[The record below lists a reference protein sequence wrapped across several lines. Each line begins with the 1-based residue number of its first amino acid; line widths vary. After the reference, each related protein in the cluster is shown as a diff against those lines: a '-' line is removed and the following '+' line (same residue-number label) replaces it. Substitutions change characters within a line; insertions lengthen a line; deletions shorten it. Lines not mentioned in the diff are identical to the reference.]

1 MLKFHSQRHIFR
13 GLPTQAERL
22 DCALA
27 IGNFD
32 GVHLGHQAL
41 LKGVVQAAGRRGLVP
56 AVLTFEPHPREVF
69 GQEPLKRIG
78 TLRDKLERIRACG
91 IERIFVLP
99 FLPEF
104 AALTPAEFARTILS
118 EGLACRWV
126 TVGENFRFGARR
138 AGTIGTL
145 EELGRHYGFEV
156 YPSPLL
162 FSGDTRISSSRIRAA
177 LELGDLMD
185 AARMLGGRY
194 YVTGR
199 VTHGQALGRTIGFP
213 TLNQRLL
220 PPGSRAQFALHGVY
234 AVRVTGVAPMQVAFA
249 GMASLG
255 TKPTVGGKAW
265 CLETSVF
272 DWKGD
277 AYGKIVRIEF
287 VAKIR
292 DEKRFSGIEELKA
305 AIAHDEIEAR
315 RILGIML

>member
-13 GLPTQAERL
+13 GLPSQAERL

-138 AGTIGTL
+138 AGTIDTL

-194 YVTGR
+194 CITGR

-234 AVRVTGVAPMQVAFA
+234 AVRVTGVAPMQVSFA